1 MLIQRSDLR
10 LVFTAGLATGFGA
23 ITALP
28 FNYYLAMTVLA
39 VSTGSYGGVIGLGR
53 QRLLGSV
60 LGSVVLGVA
69 LPGLSALPMPLAL
82 ALALAALRLLGGV
95 LNLQAGYKV
104 GGMIVVMGWLVH
116 DNQLGEWI
124 HLRLIWTMLGIVLS
138 LVSLRLFWPSSAA
151 TQSWRQMGDLFDQL
165 AGTLELQAD
174 QLRRSGPGPVTSRS
188 GQRRRI
194 AELRS
199 CLAGLRGLRPQVREE
214 LGIQPQE
221 HPIDRLLERL
231 EITGSRLIGI
241 VQGLEAR
248 PSSGPAMTRQSSPLP
263 ESDPPLPA
271 TEAALLLAVAA
282 RLRLWTQGLRRLD
295 GRSQA
300 LPVVPQDPFAWPEGW
315 ISLES
320 RLQVPELEALPLPS
334 LQQLAGRLVL
344 CRQAQQLVEGTEAHW
359 LECARG

>member
-23 ITALP
+23 ITAMP
-28 FNYYLAMTVLA
+28 FHYYLAMTVLA

-60 LGSVVLGVA
+60 LGSVVLGVT
-69 LPGLSALPMPLAL
+69 LRGLGALPMPLAL
-82 ALALAALRLLGGV
+82 ALALAALRLLGG
-95 LNLQAGYKV
+95 LFKLQVGYKV

-116 DNQLGEWI
+116 DNQLEEWI
-124 HLRLIWTMLGIVLS
+124 HMRLIWTMVGIALS
-138 LVSLRLFWPSSAA
+138 LLSLRLFWPSSAA
-151 TQSWRQMGDLFDQL
+151 SQSWHQLGDLFDQL
-165 AGTLELQAD
+165 AAALELQAEEL
-174 QLRRSGPGPVTSRS
+174 QRSGPGPVQPRRVH
-188 GQRRRI
+188 RRRI
-194 AELRS
+194 AELRTR
-199 CLAGLRGLRPQVREE
+199 LLGLRALRPQVREE
-214 LGIQPQE
+214 LGIQPRE
-221 HPIDRLLERL
+221 HPIDRLLERF
-231 EITGSRLIGI
+231 ETTGSRLIGI
-241 VQGLEAR
+241 VKGLEAR
-248 PSSGPAMTRQSSPLP
+248 PSSGPAMTRQASPLP
-263 ESDPPLPA
+263 ESEPPLPA

-320 RLQVPELEALPLPS
+320 RFQGPELEALPLQS